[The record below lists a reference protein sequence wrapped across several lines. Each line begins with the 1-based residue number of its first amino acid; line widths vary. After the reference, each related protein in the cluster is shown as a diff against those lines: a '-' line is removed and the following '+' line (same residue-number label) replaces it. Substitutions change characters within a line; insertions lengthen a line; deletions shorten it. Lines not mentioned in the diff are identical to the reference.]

1 MFLLGK
7 TQTLIVDHFAD
18 AGAYLKESTGRDTVL
33 LPARQVPEGT
43 QAGDLL
49 TMFLYKDSEDRP
61 IATTARPAL
70 ELGQMALLKVKA
82 LSSIGAFLDW
92 GLSKDLFLPFKETAG
107 ELKTGQEVL
116 VTLYLDKSERLAA
129 SMRIDK
135 LLQSDP
141 PYEKDDK
148 VSGRVYAVNPEIGA
162 FVAVDDKYFGL
173 IPKQELYETLKIGDT
188 VEARVIRKRPDG
200 KLNLSPRRKAYAQLD
215 PDGKTILEHLEAAGG
230 ILGVGDKSDA
240 ALIKTEL
247 SMSKNAFKRAA
258 GHLLKAGKI
267 RVFEDHIEEVK

>member
-49 TMFLYKDSEDRP
+49 TVFLYKDSEDRP

-173 IPKQELYETLKIGDT
+173 IPKQELYETIKIGDT

>member
-49 TMFLYKDSEDRP
+49 TVFLYKDSEDRP